1 MLPLIVA
8 EKLTLF
14 CEANFLVWSS
24 VVTTTATV
32 GPVPGG
38 ASVYEPLATALV
50 ENPDAVAMALIVAVA
65 MIGIGFAY
73 IADEVVGVDPSVV

>member
-1 MLPLIVA
+1 LLPPVVA
-8 EKLTLF
+8 EKLMLG
-14 CEANFLVWSS
+14 CGANFLVWSS

-38 ASVYEPLATALV
+38 VSVYEPLATALD

-65 MIGIGFAY
+65 LIAIGF
-73 IADEVVGVDPSVV
+73 V